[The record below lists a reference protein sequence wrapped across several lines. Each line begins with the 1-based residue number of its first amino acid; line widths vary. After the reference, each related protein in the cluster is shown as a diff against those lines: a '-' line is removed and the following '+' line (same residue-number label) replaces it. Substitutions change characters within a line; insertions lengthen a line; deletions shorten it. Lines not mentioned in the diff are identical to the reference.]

1 MIVERVGYVYTSPL
15 AEGFVEYKINNHLF
29 SDLFPNVRNDWIKTN
44 HLFVKEDC
52 IILEHRLSPL
62 QEQLELVNAPH
73 AQSGPSWFP
82 LSEAKNTY
90 YDAVECFF
98 DRKNGKFCRDKV
110 WCDSISRK
118 IVENGKIVE

>member
-1 MIVERVGYVYTSPL
+1 MIVERVGYVYTNPL

-44 HLFVKEDC
+44 HIFVKENC
-52 IILEHRLSPL
+52 IILEHRLSLFARVLNLLMLPMSI
-62 QEQLELVNAPH
+62 VWY
-73 AQSGPSWFP
+73 G

-98 DRKNGKFCRDKV
+98 DRKNGKFCCDKV

>member
-52 IILEHRLSPL
+52 IILEHRLSLFARVLNLLMLP
-62 QEQLELVNAPH
+62 V
-73 AQSGPSWFP
+73 SIVWYG

>member
-44 HLFVKEDC
+44 HIFVKEDC
-52 IILEHRLSPL
+52 IILEQRTSLFARVLNLLMLPMSI
-62 QEQLELVNAPH
+62 VWY
-73 AQSGPSWFP
+73 G

-90 YDAVECFF
+90 YDVVECFF
-98 DRKNGKFCRDKV
+98 DRKNGRFCRYKV